1 MISYFTE
8 SCFPGVLFELCRNPN
23 SWKIWT
29 SCGIIKKTVT
39 ESWKCR
45 DWYVCWIHQQLH
57 NLKLLEDTG
66 VPNENDVYG
75 FQTGYK
81 VHCLSAYMGV
91 MLHCAALYFVTCMPF
106 VPSSVLSTQSKIVFY
121 AFFLPFLAQD
131 RSYSFTEWILWNE
144 LFAHTQFQ
152 LVGTSSFQRSQ
163 HGPDRWMSS

>member
-45 DWYVCWIHQQLH
+45 DWYVCWIHPQLH

-66 VPNENDVYG
+66 VPNANDVYG

-81 VHCLSAYMGV
+81 VHCLSAYMGA

-106 VPSSVLSTQSKIVFY
+106 VPSSVLSTQPCIFCILLNFITPDQDTHMSNIVFDS
-121 AFFLPFLAQD
+121 LLAKEN
-131 RSYSFTEWILWNE
+131 YIKKIPLGAKSFPNI
-144 LFAHTQFQ
+144 
-152 LVGTSSFQRSQ
+152 
-163 HGPDRWMSS
+163 